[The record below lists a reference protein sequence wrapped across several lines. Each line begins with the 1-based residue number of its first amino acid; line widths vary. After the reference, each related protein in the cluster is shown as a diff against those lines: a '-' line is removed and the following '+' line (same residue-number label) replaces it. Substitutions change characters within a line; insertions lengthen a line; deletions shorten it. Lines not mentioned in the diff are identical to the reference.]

1 MKNEVIAKKKKKK
14 KCKHPPDELNF
25 ANFVSVSLLMII
37 DGYDELISFQRL
49 LGKEVERKKFAY
61 PFIDFKT

>member
-1 MKNEVIAKKKKKK
+1 MKNEVIAKKKKK
-14 KCKHPPDELNF
+14 CMHPPDELNF
-25 ANFVSVSLLMII
+25 ASFVSVSLLMII